1 MKAMTLLMD
10 MSQSQDEIVAV
21 LQRLVSD
28 SHWKVQ
34 REGRGEWQTDRQTDR
49 ETNLSNHFIIVC
61 RCGEL

>member
-34 REGRGEWQTDRQTDR
+34 REGRGSGRLTGRQT
-49 ETNLSNHFIIVC
+49 EKPI
-61 RCGEL
+61 